1 MDYLNMTREIR
12 LILDP
17 PDLIKSSLQNDY
29 ILTVKNSTLA
39 DILRLR
45 PDYKTNRT
53 IRDIVSNLS

>member
-1 MDYLNMTREIR
+1 MTREIR

-53 IRDIVSNLS
+53 IRDIVSSLS